1 MEHITLFHVPCSM
14 QFPPPIENIIRHF
27 RALPGVGP
35 RTATRFAFALLNK
48 SEDELRAFG
57 HALVDLRQSIRACA
71 VCGNISLRNPCSIC
85 ADSKRN
91 SAVICVIARPQDIQA
106 IEQTREYQGVYHVL
120 GGTLNPIEGI
130 TPEQIRI
137 KELLNRIDNPAPQ
150 SSPARGEEADNTRG
164 GDDRNFPSPLGR
176 GRGEGNIQE
185 IILALNPD
193 LEGEATSLYLAKLLK
208 SRGVRVTRL
217 ARGLP
222 QGADLEYA
230 DEVTL
235 INAIKGRREI

>member
-1 MEHITLFHVPCSM
+1 M
-14 QFPPPIENIIRHF
+14 QFPPPLTRLIQHF
-27 RALPGVGP
+27 RSLPGVGP
-35 RTATRFAFALLNK
+35 RTATRFVFALLNK

-57 HALVDLRQSIRACA
+57 HALVDFKQSIRICKL
-71 VCGNISLRNPCSIC
+71 CFNISLQNPCPIC
-85 ADSKRN
+85 VDQKRDHTL
-91 SAVICVIARPQDIQA
+91 VCVIARPQDIQA
-106 IEQTREYQGVYHVL
+106 LEETREYHGLYHVL

-130 TPEQIRI
+130 TPEQLRI
-137 KELLNRIDNPAPQ
+137 KELL
-150 SSPARGEEADNTRG
+150 TRLDSAQNG
-164 GDDRNFPSPLGR
+164 VS
-176 GRGEGNIQE
+176 E

-193 LEGEATSLYLAKLLK
+193 LEGEATALYLAKLLK
-208 SRGVRVTRL
+208 SRVPRVTRL

>member
-1 MEHITLFHVPCSM
+1 MNL
-14 QFPPPIENIIRHF
+14 PPPLENLMRHF

-35 RTATRFAFALLNK
+35 RTAARFAFALLNK

-57 HALVDLRQSIRACA
+57 HALVDLKGSVRACSL
-71 VCGNISLRNPCSIC
+71 CGAIALKNPCPIC
-85 ADSKRN
+85 SDPRRDHSTL
-91 SAVICVIARPQDIQA
+91 CVVARPQDIQA
-106 IEQTREYQGVYHVL
+106 MEQTREYSGVYHVL
-120 GGTLNPIEGI
+120 GGTLNPIEGV
-130 TPEQIRI
+130 TPEQLQI
-137 KELLNRIDNPAPQ
+137 KELLVRIDNPSPQ
-150 SSPARGEEADNTRG
+150 SSSTRGEEGKDDSPPPVGGVRG
-164 GDDRNFPSPLGR
+164 GGQ
-176 GRGEGNIQE
+176 IQE

-208 SRGVRVTRL
+208 SRVPRVTRL